1 MFVGLIVWCHT
12 SWYDSVLNNL
22 FQACSILS
30 LQRELIA
37 ESESDHLPADIN
49 SLPLSQERLIR
60 KAAGLSYFLINEVMV
75 APVRLTNFQRLFIF
89 GLSDLFPDLFSP
101 LHCLSEIFKPYLGIV
116 RV

>member
-1 MFVGLIVWCHT
+1 MFVGLIVWYHT

-22 FQACSILS
+22 YPACSILS

-75 APVRLTNFQRLFIF
+75 APVRLTNFQRLLVSQILWSCF
-89 GLSDLFPDLFSP
+89 LT
-101 LHCLSEIFKPYLGIV
+101 C
-116 RV
+116 